1 MHEREIGSFLANLFV
16 NQEYPSIMRKY
27 IIILML
33 AVMAT
38 SCSVM
43 RTPQRLNSFVNRVER
58 NADRY
63 TSADWQR
70 INQKYEALVQ
80 EYTQNYRRFTREEKR
95 LAMQAIGRYHGLLVE
110 HGIKQSVSF
119 VGNIA
124 AYAGALVDILK
135 KDFGAAE
142 DFLKDV
148 LGMGSRD
155 VDNALSRLKRYTDR

>member
-1 MHEREIGSFLANLFV
+1 
-16 NQEYPSIMRKY
+16 MRRY

-33 AVMAT
+33 AIMAT

-43 RTPQRLNSFVNRVER
+43 RTPARLNNFVNRVER

-63 TSADWQR
+63 TSADWERVGRQ
-70 INQKYEALVQ
+70 YDALVQ
-80 EYTQNYRRFTREEKR
+80 EYTQNYRRFTTEEKR
-95 LAMQAIGRYHGLLVE
+95 MAMQAIGRYHGLLVE
-110 HGIKQSVSF
+110 HGIKRSVSF

-124 AYAGALVDILK
+124 AYAGALIDILK
-135 KDFGAAE
+135 KDFGAAQ

-155 VDNALSRLKRYTDR
+155 ADNALSRLKKLAE